1 MYTGEVFW
9 CEAIIDVLTETFC
22 CEVVCLKMVDF
33 RKKERKKEIP
43 YIEGKMKDIGARVG
57 YTIL

>member
-1 MYTGEVFW
+1 MCTGKGTLRKKGVRQ
-9 CEAIIDVLTETFC
+9 CPPPSLR
-22 CEVVCLKMVDF
+22 
-33 RKKERKKEIP
+33 RKKEKKEIS